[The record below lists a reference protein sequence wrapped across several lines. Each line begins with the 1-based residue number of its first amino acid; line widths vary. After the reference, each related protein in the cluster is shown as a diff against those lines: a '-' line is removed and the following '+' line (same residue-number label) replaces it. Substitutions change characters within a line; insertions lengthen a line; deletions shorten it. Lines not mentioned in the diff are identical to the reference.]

1 MKPLM
6 KLPTK
11 IEVYIILAAA
21 GILLILLSDRTT
33 KKQSSEAEKEGTET
47 MVNVVQDNY
56 LLECERLLE
65 SVLRDIEGIGTVS
78 AVITSEALDNKKIEG
93 VVILCKSGDNDNI
106 RKEITEIVQALF
118 DIEAHKIKVVK
129 MK

>member
-1 MKPLM
+1 MKPLV
-6 KLPTK
+6 KLPTR
-11 IEVYIILAAA
+11 IEVYIILAVA

-33 KKQSSEAEKEGTET
+33 KKQSSEAEKEGAET
-47 MVNVVQDNY
+47 MVDVVQDNY

-78 AVITSEALDNKKIEG
+78 AVITSEAFDNKKIEG
-93 VVILCKSGDNDNI
+93 VVILCKNGDNDNI

-118 DIEAHKIKVVK
+118 YIEAHKIKVVK